1 MDGDNQLSHSQ
12 FNKKL
17 VIFSSLPFDLEM
29 LVPFHLWV
37 DMPGESSETLSV
49 KEGKWALHTESQAPI
64 SLLFHVFLPNS
75 TMSN

>member
-17 VIFSSLPFDLEM
+17 VIFTSLPFDLEM

-37 DMPGESSETLSV
+37 DMPGKSSKALSV
-49 KEGKWALHTESQAPI
+49 KEGK
-64 SLLFHVFLPNS
+64 
-75 TMSN
+75 